1 MRKLLR
7 ADFVRVRKSKIFWVG
22 LAVLLL
28 LGLAFVVDGY
38 KIAGNFEQPLPE
50 MLSEC
55 LFQNTILAGIV
66 FAVFCSLFTG
76 TEYDEGTIRNKLV
89 IGQSRDSIWLSNFIS
104 SFTAAVFQIVVS
116 VAIVTMAGVLLCGKM
131 EMTTGQFVKICLVLL
146 FACMAY
152 VSIYNLCSMLISNK
166 SYASAVNILLSFGM
180 LVFAGYLAMRLNE
193 PEMISQIQMANDG
206 SVTIGEKVPNPS
218 YLAGTVRDI
227 HQFLLDLL
235 PGGQSFQIANSS
247 MQKQLL
253 QHPAMLCAY
262 SAVIT
267 VMANMTGLLIFRRKD
282 IK

>member
-38 KIAGNFEQPLPE
+38 QIAGRFERPLPE

-55 LFQNTILAGIV
+55 LFQNMILAGIV

-89 IGQSRDSIWLSNFIS
+89 IGQSRDSIYLSGYIS
-104 SFTAAVFQIVVS
+104 SLTAAVFQIVVS
-116 VAIVTMAGVLLCGKM
+116 VIVVTMAGVLLCGKIV
-131 EMTTGQFVKICLVLL
+131 MTAGQLFWSCLILL

-152 VSIYNLCSMLISNK
+152 VSIYNMCSMLISSK
-166 SYASAVNILLSFGM
+166 SHASTVNILLSFAM
-180 LVFAGYLAMRLNE
+180 LALAGYLAMKLNE
-193 PEMISQIQMANDG
+193 PEMISPIQMMNDG
-206 SVTIGEKVPNPS
+206 GVVIGEKVPNPS
-218 YLAGTVRDI
+218 YLSGTVRDI
-227 HQFLLDLL
+227 YQFLFDVL
-235 PGGQSFQIANSS
+235 PGGQTYQIANGS
-247 MQKQLL
+247 MRELL
-253 QHPAMLCAY
+253 HHPALLCAY
-262 SAVIT
+262 SAAIT
-267 VMANMTGLLIFRRKD
+267 VLANMAGLLIFRRKD